1 MIFYIILTAFAWIFY
16 LIGLYII
23 ISCLIGVLRFKEFFV
38 RVHAIKTATTYGI
51 SLILF
56 SQGLICGSLS
66 NFIQLFVIIIL
77 NILMTL
83 MVVHAICR
91 VALNNNIK
99 HDGVSRRKYNEML
112 EEQKKK
118 EQEEKFKR

>member
-1 MIFYIILTAFAWIFY
+1 MIFYIILTGLAWIFY

-23 ISCLIGVLRFKEFFV
+23 ISCLIGILRFKEFFV
-38 RVHAIKTATTYGI
+38 RVHAIKIAIIYGI
-51 SLILF
+51 SLVLF

-66 NFIQLFVIIIL
+66 NFIELFLIIIL

-83 MVVHAICR
+83 TVIHAICR

-118 EQEEKFKR
+118 EQEKKFKK

>member
-1 MIFYIILTAFAWIFY
+1 MIFYIILTGLAWIFY

-38 RVHAIKTATTYGI
+38 RVHAIKIAIVYGI
-51 SLILF
+51 SLVLF

-66 NFIQLFVIIIL
+66 NFIELFLIIIL

-83 MVVHAICR
+83 TVIHAICR

-118 EQEEKFKR
+118 EQEKKFKK

>member
-66 NFIQLFVIIIL
+66 NFIQLFLIIIL

-83 MVVHAICR
+83 TVIHAICR

-118 EQEEKFKR
+118 EQEEKFKK

>member
-66 NFIQLFVIIIL
+66 NFIQLFLIIIQSRKGHMIISTNIIIL
-77 NILMTL
+77 I
-83 MVVHAICR
+83 I
-91 VALNNNIK
+91 
-99 HDGVSRRKYNEML
+99 
-112 EEQKKK
+112 
-118 EQEEKFKR
+118 

>member
-1 MIFYIILTAFAWIFY
+1 MIFYIILTGLAWVFY

-38 RVHAIKTATTYGI
+38 RVHAIKIAIIYGI
-51 SLILF
+51 SLVLF

-66 NFIQLFVIIIL
+66 NFIELFLIIIL

-83 MVVHAICR
+83 TVIHAICR

-118 EQEEKFKR
+118 EQEKKFKK

>member
-1 MIFYIILTAFAWIFY
+1 MIFYIILTGLAWIFY

-38 RVHAIKTATTYGI
+38 RVHAIKIAIIYGI
-51 SLILF
+51 SLVLF

-66 NFIQLFVIIIL
+66 NFIELFLIIIL

-83 MVVHAICR
+83 TVIHAICR

-118 EQEEKFKR
+118 EQEKKFKK